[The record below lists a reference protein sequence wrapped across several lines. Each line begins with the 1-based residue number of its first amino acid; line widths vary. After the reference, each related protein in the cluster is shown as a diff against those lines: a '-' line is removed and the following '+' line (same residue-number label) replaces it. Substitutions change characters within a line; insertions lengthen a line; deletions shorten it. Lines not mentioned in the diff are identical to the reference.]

1 MNPRRAG
8 LRLSLYAVG
17 GTVLG
22 IFGFGTLW
30 RGLAHGHAAA
40 ALAGVAM
47 ALAGTDRAARALAA
61 SMRAR
66 RSSGTGTPPA

>member
-1 MNPRRAG
+1 MSPRRAG

-30 RGLAHGHAAA
+30 RGLAHGQVPA
-40 ALAGVAM
+40 ALAGLAM

-61 SMRAR
+61 SIRAR
-66 RSSGTGTPPA
+66 RAAADSRPN